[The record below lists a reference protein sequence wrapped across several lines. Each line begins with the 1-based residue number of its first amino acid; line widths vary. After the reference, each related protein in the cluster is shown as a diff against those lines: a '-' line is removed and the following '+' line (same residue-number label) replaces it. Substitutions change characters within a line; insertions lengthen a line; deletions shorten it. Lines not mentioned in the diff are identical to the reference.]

1 MTVSIERD
9 LAIELVNDKLKTID
23 ESILKILHKW
33 DYDNIDDFIEDSK
46 KSKIDSTSVD
56 DAIDIQ
62 NLRYKRAEV
71 AKIFG

>member
-62 NLRYKRAEV
+62 NLRDKRAEV